1 MSCRYVGFPFV
12 KKSGQSSSP
21 WVPQEERLQQILQLL
36 KDSLSAEEATRL
48 TARQELK
55 KLSEIP
61 NFSNYLVFIVAELK
75 FENERLT
82 KPTGSLLDEDVTADS
97 GNVPRHVSDSTET
110 NSFESV
116 DDPLAVI
123 VAALGFFITTD
134 STLELTRWPEL
145 LPRLGELLY
154 SKDDR
159 VCEGSFGALH
169 KICRDY
175 AEALDTGPLKDQL
188 TVLVP
193 KFLKFFR
200 HKSPRIQFCAITF
213 ISLLFLNRAHAVMV
227 HADSAVAS
235 LLQLVYEEDSKV
247 QKTMCRAL
255 IVLLEYQIDCLIPH
269 MSSIIEYAMV
279 RMQDTDGSVALEACT
294 TLAFLTKKPVCKEA
308 LAPCLSRLVPILVQR
323 MKYSDSDLRQ
333 CNEDVRAIRPTLG
346 QIKKAT
352 EDNTGGCS
360 VADKIHVDDNIFYK
374 WNMRN
379 CSADVL
385 DGIAMVFNAEVFPL
399 LLPLLKEML
408 HKDWVIKESAIFV
421 LGVIAEGC
429 MEGISQYL
437 EDLTT
442 YLLLHLRDDKAPVRS
457 AACWTLS
464 RYSHWML
471 SQPNHRYF
479 EPLVNQ
485 LLERV
490 MDDSEMVQEVACN
503 ALITVTEEA
512 KTKLVPYL
520 NAILDT
526 IYCSFRKYRRPRL
539 YMLYNAI
546 RTLADCV
553 GPELKRREFI
563 SFFMKPLT
571 DEWDQMADCDLNLFY
586 RLRCLGSVATAVKSE
601 FLPYH
606 VPVARMCLRLVQL
619 GRQGFFV
626 KALRLRHSYTP
637 EKPFVV
643 VALETLSGLA
653 EGLESDIEPFV
664 ADTNIIELMFQ
675 CGKDSVPEV
684 RQATFALLGNLT
696 KACFNCLVSVTCKF
710 LPILGENLNP
720 EITPVCNSATW
731 AIGVIT
737 MKLRN
742 GVKPHMSNV
751 VTRLVTNMKLSNTSK
766 TLLENTAIAI
776 GCLGYACPE
785 EMAPKLLQFIGPCC
799 SALGKV
805 QNCEAKDFAFR
816 GICSMVC
823 VNPDGVVLDF
833 IFFLEAILSWAIPED
848 DLKQSVSD
856 LLHRF
861 KKMFGSKKWQYFS
874 EQLPPALRGRMLDN
888 YGI

>member
-145 LPRLGELLY
+145 LPRLGELLD

-169 KICRDY
+169 KISRDY

-323 MKYSDSDLRQ
+323 MKYSDYDLRQ

-360 VADKIHVDDNIFYK
+360 VADKIHVDDIFYK

-553 GPELKRREFI
+553 GPELKR
-563 SFFMKPLT
+563 L
-571 DEWDQMADCDLNLFY
+571 
-586 RLRCLGSVATAVKSE
+586 
-601 FLPYH
+601 
-606 VPVARMCLRLVQL
+606 
-619 GRQGFFV
+619 
-626 KALRLRHSYTP
+626 
-637 EKPFVV
+637 